1 MQSISTPPEPS
12 ARSVRGHQP
21 SANVDIQAATR
32 PRPASRANAVVPSP
46 WLRACSAAI
55 AANEAFQAGNWNVAI
70 RCLLRLRRLP
80 DLRPAD
86 IRWIDRQLGL
96 CRSRSGRSAR

>member
-1 MQSISTPPEPS
+1 MQSISTPPEPA
-12 ARSVRGHQP
+12 ARSVRGHQT
-21 SANVDIQAATR
+21 STNVDIRATAR

-55 AANEAFQAGNWNVAI
+55 AANQAFQAGNWNVAT

-96 CRSRSGRSAR
+96 CRNRSGRSAR

>member
-1 MQSISTPPEPS
+1 MQSISTPPEPA
-12 ARSVRGHQP
+12 ARSVRGQRS
-21 SANVDIQAATR
+21 SAIVDLRTQTR
-32 PRPASRANAVVPSP
+32 PPAASRANAVAPSP

-55 AANEAFQAGNWNVAI
+55 AANQAFQAGNWNVAT
-70 RCLLRLRRLP
+70 RYLLRLRRLP

-96 CRSRSGRSAR
+96 CRNRGGRSAR